1 MIPTDMFHRMTTQQA
16 ASNYALM
23 LKPFTYELLF
33 GERYTN
39 FKILDHSVGQ
49 PYKVSWCS
57 CTQLPG
63 HSRTHNKKVNTW
75 PLQNHENKNYFQH
88 K

>member
-1 MIPTDMFHRMTTQQA
+1 MFHRMTMQQA

-49 PYKVSWCS
+49 PYKSLLV
-57 CTQLPG
+57 
-63 HSRTHNKKVNTW
+63 
-75 PLQNHENKNYFQH
+75 
-88 K
+88 